1 MQSYRE
7 KRFLC
12 HDIFVGE
19 IYEWTMKWSNKGL
32 NAFDLIIGCI
42 RNSQKKLLNIASSEH
57 ALNFHNRV
65 LLWKYNSNTVPSLIL
80 ETLE

>member
-32 NAFDLIIGCI
+32 NAFDLITGCL
-42 RNSQKKLLNIASSEH
+42 RNSQKKLLNIASSEY

-65 LLWKYNSNTVPSLIL
+65 LL
-80 ETLE
+80 